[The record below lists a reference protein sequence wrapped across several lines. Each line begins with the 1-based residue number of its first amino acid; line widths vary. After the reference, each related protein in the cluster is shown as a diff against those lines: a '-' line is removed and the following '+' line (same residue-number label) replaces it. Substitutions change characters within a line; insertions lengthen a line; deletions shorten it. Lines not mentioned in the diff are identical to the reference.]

1 MLLIII
7 DSIELELISKY
18 KLGHELRVGLCC
30 CIAERAILINKSV
43 LDVELANQSFG
54 GVLKYSLVAAY
65 TPSPD

>member
-1 MLLIII
+1 M
-7 DSIELELISKY
+7 
-18 KLGHELRVGLCC
+18 VGSCC

-54 GVLKYSLVAAY
+54 GVLKYSLVDAY